1 MSGHWHP
8 GAAYLKD
15 DRRERN
21 PSRQCSGVIC
31 TLDCHDN
38 GGLGSRGGSLIRR
51 HRRVVDELNI
61 LTRQVKGRLIEFPDR
76 PLIMGVVN
84 VTPDSFYDGG
94 RYLDTAAA
102 VAQSIR
108 LVEEGADLLDIG
120 AESTRPGADVV
131 NEKEECRRAIPV
143 VTAVAKAVSVPI
155 SIDTSKAAVARTAL
169 DAGAVLVND
178 VTALRGDPAMVD
190 VVARAGAGIIL
201 MHMHGTP
208 RTMQQA
214 PRYDDVVEEISVFF
228 EERIRF
234 AMTHGIVRRQ
244 IILDPGIGFGKLL
257 VHNLALLAQLR
268 RFSQFECPVLVGVSR
283 KAFLG
288 QLVDRPVQER
298 QWGTA
303 AAVAMAVDRGAR
315 ILRVHDVRAMKDV
328 VQVAAAI
335 SRQTTLSM
343 KAQHA

>member
-1 MSGHWHP
+1 V
-8 GAAYLKD
+8 
-15 DRRERN
+15 RE
-21 PSRQCSGVIC
+21 PKA
-31 TLDCHDN
+31 
-38 GGLGSRGGSLIRR
+38 
-51 HRRVVDELNI
+51 
-61 LTRQVKGRLIEFPDR
+61 LTRQAKGRLIEFPDR

-94 RYLDTAAA
+94 RYSDPAAA
-102 VAQSIR
+102 VAHAVR
-108 LVEEGADLLDIG
+108 LVEEGADLLDVG
-120 AESTRPGADVV
+120 AESTRPGADVI
-131 NEKEECRRAIPV
+131 NEAEEYRRAIPV

-155 SIDTSKAAVARTAL
+155 SVDTSKAAVARAAL

-190 VVARAGAGIIL
+190 VVARAGAGIVL
-201 MHMHGTP
+201 MHMQGTP
-208 RTMQQA
+208 QTMQQA
-214 PRYDDVVEEISVFF
+214 PHYDDVVEEIMAFF

-234 AMTHGIVRRQ
+234 AMAHGIVRRQ

-257 VHNLALLAQLR
+257 AHNLVLLAQLR
-268 RFSQFECPVLVGVSR
+268 GFLQFMCPLLVGVSQ

-288 QLVDRPVQER
+288 QLVNRPVQER
-298 QWGTA
+298 QWATA
-303 AAVAMAVDRGAR
+303 AAVAMAVDRGAG

-335 SRQTTLSM
+335 SQRMDVSM

>member
-1 MSGHWHP
+1 M
-8 GAAYLKD
+8 
-15 DRRERN
+15 RE
-21 PSRQCSGVIC
+21 PK
-31 TLDCHDN
+31 T
-38 GGLGSRGGSLIRR
+38 
-51 HRRVVDELNI
+51 
-61 LTRQVKGRLIEFPDR
+61 LTRKAKDRLIEFPGR

-94 RYLDTAAA
+94 RYLDTEAA
-102 VAQSIR
+102 VAHAVR
-108 LVEEGADLLDIG
+108 LVEEGADLLDVG

-131 NEKEECRRAIPV
+131 SEKEERRRAIPV
-143 VTAVAKAVSVPI
+143 VTAVAKAVTVPI
-155 SIDTSKAAVARTAL
+155 SIDTSKAAIAREAL

-178 VTALRGDPAMVD
+178 VTALRGDSAMVD
-190 VVARAGAGIIL
+190 VVARSGAGIVL
-201 MHMHGTP
+201 MHMYGTP

-228 EERIRF
+228 EERIHF

-257 VHNLALLAQLR
+257 VHNLTLLAQLR
-268 RFSQFECPVLVGVSR
+268 CFEIFECPLLVGVSQ

-288 QLVDRPVQER
+288 QLLDRPVQER

-303 AAVAMAVDRGAR
+303 AAVAMAVDRGAG

-335 SRQTTLSM
+335 SQRTAVSM

>member
-1 MSGHWHP
+1 M
-8 GAAYLKD
+8 
-15 DRRERN
+15 
-21 PSRQCSGVIC
+21 
-31 TLDCHDN
+31 T
-38 GGLGSRGGSLIRR
+38 
-51 HRRVVDELNI
+51 
-61 LTRQVKGRLIEFPDR
+61 LTRQAKDRLIEFPGR

-94 RYLDTAAA
+94 RHLDAEAA
-102 VAQSIR
+102 VAHAVR
-108 LVEEGADLLDIG
+108 LVEEGADLLDVG
-120 AESTRPGADVV
+120 AESTRPGADAV
-131 NEKEECRRAIPV
+131 NEVEERRRVIPV
-143 VTAVAKAVSVPI
+143 VTAVAKAVTVPI
-155 SIDTSKAAVARTAL
+155 SIDTSKAAIAREAL

-178 VTALRGDPAMVD
+178 VTALRGDSAMVD
-190 VVARAGAGIIL
+190 VVARSGAGIVL

-214 PRYDDVVEEISVFF
+214 PRYNDVVEEISVFF
-228 EERIRF
+228 EERIHF

-257 VHNLALLAQLR
+257 VHNLTLLAQLR
-268 RFSQFECPVLVGVSR
+268 CFEIFECPLLVGVSQ

-288 QLVDRPVQER
+288 QLLDRPVQER

-303 AAVAMAVDRGAR
+303 AAVAMAVDRGAG

-335 SRQTTLSM
+335 SQRTAVSM